1 MELYQS
7 STSDININ
15 PANILLELIE
25 VSIHNILFIRQLY
38 PKSIFCL
45 KKKYGIPIHVST
57 YTDLNVYI
65 HESLKAME
73 ELLKINQLE
82 EVAVC
87 FINEK
92 DYKVIERF
100 VFNILSIS
108 KSFENGG
115 QNNDSYLINQ
125 REAFRAYLLKL
136 SIIDSQLKP
145 LPENCIFKICIQT
158 KESGSVALSKD
169 PKFEDFPWIELEDK
183 ETAKENPKII
193 PIRTLETNSIN
204 LEMYVEC

>member
-1 MELYQS
+1 MEFQ
-7 STSDININ
+7 
-15 PANILLELIE
+15 
-25 VSIHNILFIRQLY
+25 FI
-38 PKSIFCL
+38 
-45 KKKYGIPIHVST
+45 
-57 YTDLNVYI
+57 
-65 HESLKAME
+65 
-73 ELLKINQLE
+73 
-82 EVAVC
+82 
-87 FINEK
+87 
-92 DYKVIERF
+92 
-100 VFNILSIS
+100 
-108 KSFENGG
+108 
-115 QNNDSYLINQ
+115 NDSYLINQ